1 MELKSLDMSPEIR
14 NAVQCDTYYPPK
26 ILIPTLCPHCK
37 VSNNP
42 ITELIGSKK
51 VSSYIIY
58 AYTHKC
64 TSCQNYHF
72 TVQKYSWHI
81 PGYFKALDAHML
93 MIYPETSYTKFDEVI
108 SKTSEKFIDIYQQ
121 AELAESHNCYE
132 LAGMGYRAA
141 LEVLIKD
148 YALNVL
154 HDNKQYIEQLTLN
167 DAIGHYFKG
176 KDYEINNITANIVRI
191 NGNNFVHWDKPE
203 DFNSKKA
210 LDTLKEYFN
219 IFLEVITA
227 KIKTKNITNKY
238 DKNSHTL

>member
-1 MELKSLDMSPEIR
+1 MEFKLVSMSQEIA
-14 NAVQCDTYYPPK
+14 NSIGVNGNYTAMIIV
-26 ILIPTLCPHCK
+26 PTLCPNCGAR
-37 VSNNP
+37 NNP
-42 ITELIGSKK
+42 ITELIGFKK
-51 VSSYIIY
+51 VGSYIIC
-58 AYTHKC
+58 AYIHRC
-64 TSCQNYHF
+64 TSCQKYHY
-72 TVQKYSWHI
+72 TVQKYYKSFAI
-81 PGYFKALDAHML
+81 NMI

-167 DAIGHYFKG
+167 DAIEHYFKG
-176 KDYEINNITANIVRI
+176 KDHEMDNITANVVRI
-191 NGNNFVHWDKPE
+191 NGNNLVHWDKPE
-203 DFNSKKA
+203 DFNSQET

-227 KIKTKNITNKY
+227 KIKTKI
-238 DKNSHTL
+238 L

>member
-1 MELKSLDMSPEIR
+1 MELKSLDMSQEII
-14 NAVQCDTYYPPK
+14 NAVHYTNYSSK
-26 ILIPTLCPHCK
+26 IRVPTLCPYCG

-42 ITELIGSKK
+42 ITELIGFKK
-51 VSSYIIY
+51 VGYYIIC
-58 AYTHKC
+58 AYIHRC
-64 TSCQNYHF
+64 TSCQKYHY
-72 TVQKYSWHI
+72 TVQKYSNSLAI
-81 PGYFKALDAHML
+81 DML
-93 MIYPETSYTKFDEVI
+93 MIYPETSYTKFDGVI

-154 HDNKQYIEQLTLN
+154 HDNKQYIEKLTLN
-167 DAIGHYFKG
+167 DAIQHYFKG
-176 KDYEINNITANIVRI
+176 KGHEMDKITANVVRI

-203 DFNSKKA
+203 DFNSKEA

-219 IFLEVITA
+219 IFLWVITA
-227 KIKTKNITNKY
+227 KIKTKNIINKY

>member
-1 MELKSLDMSPEIR
+1 MELKSLDMSPKLQHSIDNIVSSEI
-14 NAVQCDTYYPPK
+14 Y
-26 ILIPTLCPHCK
+26 IPTLCPQCEF
-37 VSNNP
+37 SNNP
-42 ITELIGSKK
+42 ITELIGFKE
-51 VSSYIIY
+51 VNSYIIC
-58 AYTHKC
+58 AYTHAC
-64 TSCQNYHF
+64 TSCHKYHF
-72 TVQKYSWHI
+72 TVQKYLQKRNLGVI
-81 PGYFKALDAHML
+81 MN
-93 MIYPETSYTKFDEVI
+93 YPETSNTKFDEVI
-108 SKTSEKFIDIYQQ
+108 SKTSKKFIDIYQQ

-154 HDNKQYIEQLTLN
+154 HDNKQYIEQLNLN
-167 DAIGHYFKG
+167 NAIEHYFKG

-227 KIKTKNITNKY
+227 KIKTKNIINKY